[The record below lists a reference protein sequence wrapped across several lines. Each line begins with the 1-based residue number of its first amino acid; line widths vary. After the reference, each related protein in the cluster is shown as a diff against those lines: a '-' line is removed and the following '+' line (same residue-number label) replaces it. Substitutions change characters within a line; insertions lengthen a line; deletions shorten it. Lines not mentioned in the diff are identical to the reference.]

1 MAKYYSGQDGALFL
15 QGTQVAKV
23 GTWSISATTD
33 ALETTTLAEVARTYT
48 TGLKS
53 ATGSC
58 SVFYY
63 EDAPVNLL
71 NQLDQSD
78 PGIFPTCRL
87 KLQFDDK
94 YFEFDAVLTSANL
107 TCTVGEIMRVEISFQ
122 MSGDFVAREL

>member
-78 PGIFPTCRL
+78 PGVFPTCRL